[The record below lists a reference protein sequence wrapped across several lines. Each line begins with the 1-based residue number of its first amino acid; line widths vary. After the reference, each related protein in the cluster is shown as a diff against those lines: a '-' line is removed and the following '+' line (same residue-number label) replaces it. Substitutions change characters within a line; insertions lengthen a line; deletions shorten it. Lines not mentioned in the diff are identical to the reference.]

1 MEPKLK
7 PSTRAY
13 ALFLVGL
20 AVLFPLTSALA
31 QDQTPQIRITQVD
44 NTQFPQVTVYV
55 SVTDAAGEPLA
66 VDPRMIQIAE
76 NGTVMDAKEVSGAG
90 QIGPLTTLLVVDVSG
105 SMLQGGKLRSA
116 KTAALTYVEQMRP
129 GDQAGLVTFNTV
141 VKYVQPLTS
150 DRTALKAAIEK
161 LNAYDD
167 TAMYD
172 ALAEGTGILKDIP
185 GRKAIIV
192 LTDGLDNRSKTTPDQ
207 VIQGI
212 GPAGVSISTIG
223 LGDPQ
228 KTGVNSGLDENS
240 LRAFSSRAGGIYS
253 YANDPDTLKNLYQLY
268 GRALQSEYR
277 IVYTS
282 PSGLRDGANRALSVS
297 LAGLNGAAAS
307 RAQVNYNPGGVLP
320 EVTQSM
326 SWPIFAGLLAGLM
339 LLLFI
344 PLTAG
349 SLLKR
354 QAGPAAATASKAS
367 PKKANIKLK

>member
-1 MEPKLK
+1 MNSMIKFSARFL
-7 PSTRAY
+7 A
-13 ALFLVGL
+13 ALMAAL
-20 AVLFPLTSALA
+20 AVLSPLTPVLA
-31 QDQTPQIRITQVD
+31 QDAAPKIRITQVD
-44 NTQFPQVTVYV
+44 NSKFPQVTVYV
-55 SVTDAAGEPLA
+55 SVTNAAGEPLA
-66 VDPRMIQIAE
+66 VDPRSIQLTE
-76 NGTVMDAKEVSGAG
+76 NGVVMDARDAGGAG
-90 QIGPLTTLLVVDVSG
+90 QIGPLTTLLVIDISG

-141 VKYVQPLTS
+141 VKVVQSLTS
-150 DRTALKAAIEK
+150 DRAALSAAIEK

-172 ALAEGTGILKDIP
+172 ALAEGTRILKDVS

-207 VIQGI
+207 VIAGI

-228 KTGVNSGLDENS
+228 QSGLNSGLDENS
-240 LRAFSSRAGGIYS
+240 LKAFSSRAGGIYS
-253 YANDPDTLKNLYQLY
+253 FANDPDTLKNLYQLY
-268 GRALQSEYR
+268 GHALQSEYR

-282 PSGLRDGANRALSVS
+282 PSKLRDGANRSLNVS
-297 LAGLNGAAAS
+297 LAGTGGSASS
-307 RAQVNYNPGGVLP
+307 RAQVSYNPGGVLP
-320 EVTQSM
+320 EVAQSM
-326 SWPIFAGLLAGLM
+326 SWPVFGALLAGLL

-354 QAGPAAATASKAS
+354 QPGPSAAPAS
-367 PKKANIKLK
+367 PKKGNIKLK